1 MILHLV
7 TDRSRLIGHVS
18 FLEARRC
25 FLLQLQHAVDA
36 RLDCVQI
43 RERDLEA
50 RDLADL
56 TTDAV
61 RLTRRTH
68 TRVVVNDRLDVALAC
83 GADGVHL
90 RADSV
95 AVRTVRAMTPRGFLI
110 GRSVHSQE
118 EAAAAADADYLIAG
132 TVWPSDSKA
141 QGHPILG
148 VKGFAAIA
156 RAVTVPVLAIGGVT
170 VDRVRE
176 VTAAGGAGIAAIG
189 LFVDGLGTAGCRAVS
204 LTEIADAV
212 RSV

>member
-7 TDRSRLIGHVS
+7 TDRSRLSGQVA

-25 FLLQLQHAVDA
+25 LLLQLQYAVDA
-36 RLDCVQI
+36 RLDYVQI
-43 RERDLEA
+43 REHDLEA
-50 RDLADL
+50 RDLAAL
-56 TTDAV
+56 TIDAV
-61 RLTRRTH
+61 RLTRGTN

-95 AVRTVRAMTPRGFLI
+95 AVRTARTMTPRGFLI
-110 GRSVHSQE
+110 GRSVHSEE
-118 EAAAAADADYLIAG
+118 EAAAAADADYLVPG
-132 TVWPSDSKA
+132 TVWHSDSKRQA
-141 QGHPILG
+141 HPVLG

-170 VDRVRE
+170 VDRMRE
-176 VTAAGGAGIAAIG
+176 VIAAGGAGIAAIG
-189 LFVDGLGTAGCRAVS
+189 LFAGGRGGAGCRAVP
-204 LTEIADAV
+204 LTEIAEAA